1 MKTKDFLIMAIEA
14 ALMVGAL
21 LAIGFLASLEPAE
34 PTTTCKICHREG
46 GAL

>member
-1 MKTKDFLIMAIEA
+1 MNTNEMLKDFVLA
-14 ALMVGAL
+14 ALLVGAL

-34 PTTTCKICHREG
+34 PTTTCEICLREG